1 MTLKRLAL
9 FSGPALGILMP
20 LLVDIPDH
28 PNAARMMG
36 VVVWMAIWWI
46 SECVPLPVT
55 ALIPLIAYPLSGI
68 AVAKDVAPRYM
79 TSIMFLFVGG
89 FLIAQAMERTGL
101 HRRIALQILSRWH
114 ASPLQILAGFACVS
128 AFLSMWISNTA
139 TTMLMATIGI
149 AVLKRLDQQLESER
163 LLVFAPMLL
172 LIIAYA
178 ANIGGMGTPVGTVP
192 NLVLLENI
200 NVINPQLRPSF
211 LQWMMIGVPVVV
223 IGIVI
228 LIAVFAWKVRGLA
241 WTASTGVGLE
251 QELLSLGVMGRDEKL
266 VGWVLGLTA
275 LAWMTR
281 TGIRTDTFTIPGWSS
296 LLPYGGV
303 DDGTVAI
310 AGAITLFLLP
320 GRENRPILGYE
331 AFGKLPWG
339 ILILLGGGFAL
350 AMGMQKSELSLWIGL
365 QLQFFADV
373 PIVVMLVGVALMMT
387 FLTEITSNTAITQV
401 MLPVLAA
408 VAVSSQQ
415 DVMLLLMTATLTASC
430 AFMLPTATPP
440 NAIVF
445 GSERIP
451 MTTMVKTGLKLNF
464 ILPLVIVLV
473 VYMLRPLLPTV

>member
-1 MTLKRLAL
+1 MKRIAL
-9 FSGPALGILMP
+9 IIGPALGILIP

-28 PNAARMMG
+28 PNAAKMMG
-36 VVVWMAIWWI
+36 IVVWMAIWWI

-55 ALIPLIAYPLSGI
+55 ALIPLIAYPLTGI
-68 AVAKDVAPRYM
+68 AIARDVAPRYM

-149 AVLKRLDQQLESER
+149 AVLKRLDQQLDSER
-163 LLVFAPMLL
+163 LQVFAPMLL
-172 LIIAYA
+172 LIIAYS
-178 ANIGGMGTPVGTVP
+178 ANIGGMATPVGTVP

-211 LQWMMIGVPVVV
+211 LQWMMIGVPVVI

-228 LIAVFAWKVRGLA
+228 LIAVFAWKVRSLEWSHSAG
-241 WTASTGVGLE
+241 TGLE
-251 QELLSLGVMGRDEKL
+251 QELSGLGAMGRDEKL

-281 TGIRTDTFTIPGWSS
+281 TGIKTDTFTIPGWST

-320 GRENRPILGYE
+320 GKEKKPILGYE

-350 AMGMQKSELSLWIGL
+350 AMGMQKSELSLWIGQ
-365 QLQFFADV
+365 QLQFFAGV
-373 PIVVMLVGVALMMT
+373 PIIVMLIGIALMMT

-408 VAVSSQQ
+408 VAVSSHH
-415 DVMLLLMTATLTASC
+415 DVTMLLLTATLTASC

-451 MTTMVKTGLKLNF
+451 MSTMVKAGLQLNF
-464 ILPLVIVLV
+464 VIPLMIVLMV
-473 VYMLRPLLPTV
+473 ILLRPLLPAA

>member
-1 MTLKRLAL
+1 LKRIAL
-9 FSGPALGILMP
+9 IIGPALGILTP
-20 LLVDIPDH
+20 LLVDIPQF
-28 PNAARMMG
+28 PNASTMMG
-36 VVVWMAIWWI
+36 IVLWMAIWWI

-55 ALIPLIAYPLSGI
+55 ALIPLIAYPLTGI
-68 AVAKDVAPRYM
+68 ATAKEVSPRYM

-114 ASPLQILAGFACVS
+114 ASPLQILAGFACVT

-149 AVLKRLDQQLESER
+149 AVLKRLDQELDASR
-163 LLVFAPMLL
+163 LTLFAPILL
-172 LIIAYA
+172 LIIAYS
-178 ANIGGMGTPVGTVP
+178 ANIGGMGTPVGTIP
-192 NLVLLENI
+192 NLVLLENMNI
-200 NVINPQLRPSF
+200 IDPQLRPSF
-211 LQWMMIGVPVVV
+211 LQWMMVGIPIVVLGIG
-223 IGIVI
+223 I
-228 LIAVFAWKVRGLA
+228 LIAIFAWKVRTLEWDHTAGTTLKQEHLA
-241 WTASTGVGLE
+241 
-251 QELLSLGVMGRDEKL
+251 LGKMGRDEKL

-281 TGIRTDTFTIPGWSS
+281 TGIKFDSFAIPGWSS

-310 AGAITLFLLP
+310 TGAISLFLLP
-320 GRENRPILGYE
+320 GKENKPILGYD
-331 AFGKLPWG
+331 AFSKLPWG

-350 AMGMQKSELSLWIGL
+350 AMGMQKSELSLWIGQ
-365 QLQFFADV
+365 QLEFFADV
-373 PIVVMLVGVALMMT
+373 PLFVMLIGIALMMT

-408 VAVSSQQ
+408 VAVSSQH
-415 DVMLLLMTATLTASC
+415 DVTMLLLTATLTASC

-445 GSERIP
+445 GTERIP

-464 ILPLVIVLV
+464 ILPLIIVMMVFL
-473 VYMLRPLLPTV
+473 LRPLLPT